1 MTCVLARLLVD
12 LVSGHFCLIRCPER
26 NLPNGMSGT
35 LIFRGVVPKGS
46 GCFGQRSSNA
56 AGLSGVIGDE
66 RGPWNSR
73 SGCSKQSGLPGP
85 PLSEEGARQ
94 SQIHSTLRLHT
105 TPPWFLSSFFFSYF
119 GLAFRLSQHHTV
131 HFIASG
137 IACGEVTGDEAIPGL
152 AAMRAMAS
160 AGSGWVAA
168 MDLAQLSRVRRSA
181 LSSTTL
187 ESARRT
193 SPERRSWL
201 QLGTGWGNK
210 VVGLSERNYGEG
222 ITARDPTIL
231 FRPPDDSRFRSGLPV
246 ATDVGVFGCSR
257 HAPRYHARGGRSW
270 VQLCLVPATSH
281 QLAPLAGLG
290 CGLPGSLIIQSRLA
304 FMSLTA
310 CCALR
315 RTVTLPPFLGELS

>member
-26 NLPNGMSGT
+26 NLPNGMSDT

-56 AGLSGVIGDE
+56 AGLRGVIRDE

-85 PLSEEGARQ
+85 RLSEEGARQ

-105 TPPWFLSSFFFSYF
+105 TPPWFLSSYFFSYF

-168 MDLAQLSRVRRSA
+168 MDLAQLSRVAKVRVVINDTGVGSA
-181 LSSTTL
+181 DISGTSVMAAARYRVGEQGGQALGKELWGGDHGSGSHHSF
-187 ESARRT
+187 SA
-193 SPERRSWL
+193 
-201 QLGTGWGNK
+201 
-210 VVGLSERNYGEG
+210 
-222 ITARDPTIL
+222 AR
-231 FRPPDDSRFRSGLPV
+231 
-246 ATDVGVFGCSR
+246 
-257 HAPRYHARGGRSW
+257 
-270 VQLCLVPATSH
+270 
-281 QLAPLAGLG
+281 
-290 CGLPGSLIIQSRLA
+290 
-304 FMSLTA
+304 
-310 CCALR
+310 
-315 RTVTLPPFLGELS
+315 